1 MIENLRYEEDT
12 LLLTNGEYVR
22 LIGVDTP
29 ETKHPEK
36 PVEYFGKE
44 AYLFTQTMVEG
55 KEVRLEYDRPG
66 DEKRP
71 ERELNRVEK
80 MVEGKQKEIIGY
92 FTDDRNIYCI
102 ECINKNREIMEKI
115 EKAITADD
123 TDEGELFCD
132 ECNKEIK

>member
-1 MIENLRYEEDT
+1 
-12 LLLTNGEYVR
+12 
-22 LIGVDTP
+22 
-29 ETKHPEK
+29 
-36 PVEYFGKE
+36 
-44 AYLFTQTMVEG
+44 MVEG
-55 KEVRLEYDRPG
+55 K
-66 DEKRP
+66 K
-71 ERELNRVEK
+71 
-80 MVEGKQKEIIGY
+80 KEIIGY